1 MSFFGL
7 GPKKVMHYK
16 PACSKNRKVGGQWW
30 SRRWKSRGRQGG
42 MLGTRWGREG
52 AMISTPTP
60 PWPRPFHLWAR
71 PQLDFLRITR
81 IRKSYGMVFLHQNI
95 WMHTWK
101 RILFLCISRPLPDY
115 LSFDLCYFLREPS
128 KQWIIKQDNII
139 VSIPLPIVR
148 VGGGEKAGW
157 DWILDRSTWWWFFG
171 RAD

>member
-1 MSFFGL
+1 MNKYVFL
-7 GPKKVMHYK
+7 RLEPKKKLCTINPRAVK
-16 PACSKNRKVGGQWW
+16 IKKWVVSGEADDGKVEAGKEECWG
-30 SRRWKSRGRQGG
+30 QGG
-42 MLGTRWGREG
+42 EGGTRWGREG

-60 PWPRPFHLWAR
+60 PWPRPFHLWSR

-101 RILFLCISRPLPDY
+101 RIFFLCISRPLPDY

-157 DWILDRSTWWWFFG
+157 D
-171 RAD
+171 

>member
-1 MSFFGL
+1 MKQKMEKLREARRNVGD
-7 GPKKVMHYK
+7 
-16 PACSKNRKVGGQWW
+16 KVG
-30 SRRWKSRGRQGG
+30 KGG
-42 MLGTRWGREG
+42 SDDINSHSL
-52 AMISTPTP
+52 
-60 PWPRPFHLWAR
+60 PWPRPFHLWSR

-101 RILFLCISRPLPDY
+101 RIFFLCISRPLPDY

-157 DWILDRSTWWWFFG
+157 D
-171 RAD
+171 